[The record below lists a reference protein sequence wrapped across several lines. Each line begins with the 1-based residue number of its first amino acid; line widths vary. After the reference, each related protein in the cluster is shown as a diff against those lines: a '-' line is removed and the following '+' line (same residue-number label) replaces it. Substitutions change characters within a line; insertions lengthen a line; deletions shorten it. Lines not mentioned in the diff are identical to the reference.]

1 MFRAASSDSCL
12 AWKLC
17 AVRLCLTVAVVF
29 CLSPASRASLLRR
42 QAGQQPA
49 SAPVGTPTI
58 ERMEFQGNRRI
69 RSETLRARIFSR
81 PGDPVSEDALRRDF
95 HALWN
100 TQYFEDIRLEIEDSA
115 DKPNQKIVIFYVTE
129 RPIIRRIEY
138 KGNKSVSESDILD
151 RFKDRKVGLA
161 IESQFDPTKI
171 KKAEVVLKGLLA
183 EHGRQFATVKPTY
196 ERLPGTNAVKLTFNI
211 DEGPKVKVGRI
222 RFTGNTAFSNRKL
235 VRTMRNSRPIAI
247 PLGPVPPNYIPIWSK
262 TFDRPKL
269 DEDLEIGVRGIY
281 QDNGYFKVLV
291 KDPVIQNV
299 TLNQGVL
306 PKGAPL
312 VGKHQGRSTNI
323 TIPIEEGEKYRMG
336 TLHVRNANPDEGL
349 FFKTDYLESVF
360 PIKKGEIFSVAKVR
374 KAIEDYTK
382 LYGNFGFIDFTA
394 VPDTEVDDATKTINL
409 TFSFDQQKQFFVRR
423 IEFSGNTGTRDKVI
437 RRELLLNEGDMFR
450 NNLWELSLLRLNQLD
465 YFEQV
470 KPENAEI
477 KRNVKQ
483 GTVDILLKLKEKG
496 KQSISLTGGVSG
508 FAGTYIGLTY
518 QTNNFLGL
526 GETLTLSGNVGTL
539 QRNVQFGF
547 TEPYLF
553 DRPISTGFTVFYSRF
568 NFDQA
573 RQYSLALGYQV
584 QLNPNTVQNY
594 VQNSDGFTVFASYP
608 LKKLGFTRLG
618 LTYGYTATSITG
630 LSTAST
636 ALFSVLQFQSLAG
649 PSALS
654 GIHESK
660 ITPTLSYNTV
670 DSPVNPTRGKSL
682 FASTSFE
689 GSILGGNVN
698 TVSQIVEF
706 KYFHPNYHKRNVIAL
721 RFLGAFESGFGGK
734 EIPPFSRFYLGGE
747 QDLRGFDIRTV
758 SPVVFVPTLTS
769 TPIPFAVGTSGKV
782 VSVPTLGYQ
791 TSFPGGD
798 TEGVANFEYRIPLF
812 PHVALSFFGD
822 AGATGALR
830 NNQLQLNSADLTTL
844 QSSFVPFTGI
854 CNGSPFNG
862 AVQPACPTAQ
872 RVNATLPFA
881 PGTNF
886 KPRTSAGVEVVVQLP
901 IVQAPFRLYWA
912 YNFNR
917 MSQVITPFTT
927 QFPGDMNCG
936 LLSAPACL
944 ANALNYNVHNCDIS
958 KGITTSCWDTRW
970 SSLFNQ
976 FSDSPSIWNSQV
988 VPVLQNLV
996 TNPVRTNFFD
1006 PIRTLRFTVSRTF

>member
-1 MFRAASSDSCL
+1 MLCLLAAAFVCLVPSTPAFSLAGQDAQQTRAA
-12 AWKLC
+12 
-17 AVRLCLTVAVVF
+17 
-29 CLSPASRASLLRR
+29 
-42 QAGQQPA
+42 
-49 SAPVGTPTI
+49 APEGTPTI
-58 ERMEFQGNRRI
+58 ERIEFQGNRRI

-81 PGDPVSEDALRRDF
+81 PGDPVNDDALRRDF

-115 DKPNQKIVIFYVTE
+115 DKPNQKIIIFYVTE
-129 RPIIRRIEY
+129 RPIVRRIEY

-151 RFKDRKVGLA
+151 RFKDRKVGLS

-171 KKAEVVLKGLLA
+171 KKAEVVLKELLA
-183 EHGRQFATVKPTY
+183 EHGRQYATVKPTF

-211 DEGPKVKVGRI
+211 DEGPKVKVGKI
-222 RFTGNTAFSNRKL
+222 LITGNTAFSARKII
-235 VRTMRNSRPIAI
+235 RTMRNSKPYGI
-247 PLGPVPPNYIPIWSK
+247 PLGPVPPYFIPVLAK

-269 DEDLEIGVRGIY
+269 DEDMEIGIRGIY

-291 KDPVIQNV
+291 KDPIITNV
-299 TLNQGVL
+299 TVKEGVL
-306 PKGAPL
+306 PKGVPL
-312 VGKHQGRSTNI
+312 VGVHQGRQTNI
-323 TIPIEEGEKYRMG
+323 TIPIEEGARYHMG

-349 FFKTDYLESVF
+349 FFKTAYLESVF

-382 LYGNFGFIDFTA
+382 LYGNYGFIDFTA
-394 VPDTEVDDATKTINL
+394 VPDTEVNDDTKTIDL

-423 IEFSGNTGTRDKVI
+423 IDFSGNTGTRDKVI

-465 YFEQV
+465 YFEAV

-539 QRNVQFGF
+539 QRNATFGF

-553 DRPISTGFTVFYSRF
+553 DRPISTGFTIFGSRYNF
-568 NFDQA
+568 NQA
-573 RQYSLALGYQV
+573 QQYSLAVGYQV

-594 VQNSDGFTVFASYP
+594 IQNSDGFTLFASYP

-618 LTYGYTATSITG
+618 LTYGFTDTSITG

-636 ALFSVLQFQSLAG
+636 ALFSVLQFQQLEG
-649 PSALS
+649 PSSLS

-660 ITPTLSYNTV
+660 VTPTLTYNTV
-670 DSPVNPTRGKSL
+670 DNPVNPTHGRSL
-682 FASTSFE
+682 FISSSFE
-689 GSILGGNVN
+689 GGPIGGNVN
-698 TVSQIVEF
+698 TVSEIVEA
-706 KYFHPNYHKRNVIAL
+706 KYFRPNYHKRNVIAL
-721 RFLGAFESGFGGK
+721 RVLGAFESGYGGK
-734 EIPPFSRFYLGGE
+734 VIPPFSRFYLGGE

-758 SPVVFVPTLTS
+758 SPIVFVPTLTS
-769 TPIPFAVGTSGKV
+769 TAIPYSNPRVLDGNGNPTSG
-782 VSVPTLGYQ
+782 SITIPTLSYQ

-798 TEGVANFEYRIPLF
+798 TEIVANLEYRIPLF
-812 PHVALSFFGD
+812 PHVALSIFGD
-822 AGATGALR
+822 AGATGAVQR
-830 NNQLQLNSADLTTL
+830 DQLQLNSLDFSTL
-844 QSSFVPFTGI
+844 QQQFPGTSIS
-854 CNGSPFNG
+854 
-862 AVQPACPTAQ
+862 
-872 RVNATLPFA
+872 RTLQFQ

-886 KPRTSAGVEVVVQLP
+886 KPRTSAGLELVINLP
-901 IVQAPFRLYWA
+901 IVQAPFRIYWA

-917 MSQVITPFTT
+917 MAEVITAPQT
-927 QFPGDMNCG
+927 QFPG
-936 LLSAPACL
+936 
-944 ANALNYNVHNCDIS
+944 NVNNIVATSTLCNTS
-958 KGITTSCWDTRW
+958 QGITTNCFDPNWTSYSR
-970 SSLFNQ
+970 LL
-976 FSDSPSIWNSQV
+976 PAEVWNSQV
-988 VPVLQNLV
+988 VPQILSLYN
-996 TNPVRTNFFD
+996 NPQRTNFFD
-1006 PIRTLRFTVSRTF
+1006 PVRTFRFTVSRTF

>member
-1 MFRAASSDSCL
+1 MMYLLAA
-12 AWKLC
+12 A
-17 AVRLCLTVAVVF
+17 AV
-29 CLSPASRASLLRR
+29 CLSPCAFALTLSLHS
-42 QAGQQPA
+42 QQEAPK
-49 SAPVGTPTI
+49 APVPQGTPTI
-58 ERMEFQGNRRI
+58 ERIEFQGNRRI

-151 RFKDRKVGLA
+151 RFKDRKVGLS

-171 KKAEVVLKGLLA
+171 KKAEVVLKELLG

-211 DEGPKVKVGRI
+211 DEGPKVKVGKI
-222 RFTGNTAFSNRKL
+222 LFTGNTAFSRRQL
-235 VRTMRNSRPIAI
+235 IRTMRNSKPYMI
-247 PLGPVPPNYIPIWSK
+247 PLGPVPPYYIAVLSK

-269 DEDLEIGVRGIY
+269 DEDMEIGVRGLY
-281 QDNGYFKVLV
+281 QDNGYFKVVV
-291 KDPVIQNV
+291 KDPIIENATVRE
-299 TLNQGVL
+299 GYL
-306 PKGAPL
+306 PKGVPWI
-312 VGKHQGRSTNI
+312 GEHQGRATNI
-323 TIPIEEGEKYRMG
+323 TIPIEEGEKYHMG

-349 FFKTDYLESVF
+349 FFKTPYLEQIF
-360 PIKKGEIFSVAKVR
+360 PLKKGDIFSVAKVR

-394 VPDTEVDDATKTINL
+394 VPDTQVNDDTKTVDL

-465 YFEQV
+465 YFEAV

-526 GETLTLSGNVGTL
+526 GETLTIGANVGTI
-539 QRNVQFGF
+539 QRTINFGF

-553 DRPISTGFTVFYSRF
+553 DRPISTGFTVFGSRYNF
-568 NFDQA
+568 NQA
-573 RQYSLALGYQV
+573 QQYSLALGYQV

-594 VQNSDGFTVFASYP
+594 IQNSDGFTVFASYP
-608 LKKLGFTRLG
+608 VKKLGFTRLG
-618 LTYGYTATSITG
+618 LTYGFTATSITG

-636 ALFSVLQFQSLAG
+636 ALFDVLQFQQLEG
-649 PSALS
+649 PSSLT

-660 ITPTLSYNTV
+660 ITPTLTYNTV
-670 DSPVNPTRGKSL
+670 DNPVNPTHGKSL
-682 FASTSFE
+682 FASLAFE
-689 GSILGGNVN
+689 GGPIGGNVN
-698 TVSQIVEF
+698 TVSEVMEA
-706 KYFHPNYHKRNVIAL
+706 KYFRPHYHRRNVIAF
-721 RFLGAFESGFGGK
+721 RFLEAFESGYGGK
-734 EIPPFSRFYLGGE
+734 VIPPFSRFYLGGE

-758 SPVVFVPTLTS
+758 SPIVFVPTFSS
-769 TPIPFAVGTSGKV
+769 TPITFTSPRGTGGTV
-782 VSVPTLGYQ
+782 NMPTLAYQ

-798 TEGVANFEYRIPLF
+798 TQFVANTEYRIPLF
-812 PHVALSFFGD
+812 PHVALSAFFD
-822 AGATGALR
+822 AGATGDFLGKQLELNAQNLNALTTQFTDTTIPR
-830 NNQLQLNSADLTTL
+830 TLQLQ
-844 QSSFVPFTGI
+844 
-854 CNGSPFNG
+854 
-862 AVQPACPTAQ
+862 
-872 RVNATLPFA
+872 

-886 KPRTSAGVEVVVQLP
+886 KARTSAGLELVVQLP
-901 IVQAPFRLYWA
+901 IVQAPFRIYWA
-912 YNFNR
+912 YNFTR
-917 MSQVITPFTT
+917 MGEVITAPST
-927 QFPGDMNCG
+927 QFPGDTRFMNSSFYTNPCPVNTQNLPANTPCFDMKWQPFYG
-936 LLSAPACL
+936 PISNLAGDPWDSQVAPAIL
-944 ANALNYNVHNCDIS
+944 
-958 KGITTSCWDTRW
+958 R
-970 SSLFNQ
+970 LF
-976 FSDSPSIWNSQV
+976 
-988 VPVLQNLV
+988 QN
-996 TNPVRTNFFD
+996 PQKTNFFD

>member
-1 MFRAASSDSCL
+1 MRIFRAARIDSCL
-12 AWKLC
+12 VSKLR
-17 AVRLCLTVAVVF
+17 ASRLCLLAVVVV
-29 CLSPASRASLLRR
+29 CLPSAARGFLLRG
-42 QAGQQPA
+42 QAGQRNA
-49 SAPVGTPTI
+49 AAAPEGTPTI
-58 ERMEFQGNRRI
+58 ERIEFQGNRRI

-81 PGDPVSEDALRRDF
+81 PGDAVNEDALRRDF

-151 RFKDRKVGLA
+151 RFKDRKVGLS
-161 IESQFDPTKI
+161 IESQFDPTRI
-171 KKAEVVLKGLLA
+171 RKAEVVLKELLA

-211 DEGPKVKVGRI
+211 DEGPKVKVGKI
-222 RFTGNTAFSNRKL
+222 LFTGNTAFSNRKL
-235 VRTMRNSRPIAI
+235 VRTMRNSRPIAV
-247 PLGPVPPNYIPIWSK
+247 PLGPLGYFPVMSK

-269 DEDLEIGVRGIY
+269 DEDMEIGVRGIY
-281 QDNGYFKVLV
+281 QDNGYFQVLV
-291 KDPVIQNV
+291 KDPIIENV
-299 TLNQGVL
+299 TLNQGLL
-306 PKGAPL
+306 PKGVPL
-312 VGKHQGRSTNI
+312 VGVHQGRATNI
-323 TIPIEEGEKYRMG
+323 TIPIEEGDRYRMG

-349 FFKTDYLESVF
+349 FFKTDYLESIF
-360 PIKKGEIFSVAKVR
+360 PLKKGEIFSVAKVR

-394 VPDTEVDDATKTINL
+394 VPDTQVDKATKTIDL
-409 TFSFDQQKQFFVRR
+409 TFAFDQQKQFFVRR

-465 YFEQV
+465 YFEPV

-508 FAGTYIGLTY
+508 FAGSYIGVTY

-539 QRNVQFGF
+539 QRNATFGF

-553 DRPISTGFTVFYSRF
+553 DRPISTGFTIFGSRF

-573 RQYSLALGYQV
+573 QQYSLAVGYQV

-594 VQNSDGFTVFASYP
+594 IQNSDGFTVFASYP
-608 LKKLGFTRLG
+608 VKKLGFTRVG
-618 LTYGYTATSITG
+618 LTYGYTSTSITG
-630 LSTAST
+630 LSPAAT
-636 ALFSVLQFQSLAG
+636 ALFNVLQFQQLAG
-649 PSALS
+649 PSSLS

-660 ITPTLSYNTV
+660 VTPTLTYNTV
-670 DSPVNPTRGKSL
+670 DNPVNPTRGKSL
-682 FASTSFE
+682 FVSSSFE
-689 GSILGGNVN
+689 GSFLGGNVN
-698 TVSQIVEF
+698 TVSEIVEA
-706 KYFHPNYHKRNVIAL
+706 KYFRPNYHKRNVIAM
-721 RFLGAFESGFGGK
+721 RVLGAFETGFGGK
-734 EIPPFSRFYLGGE
+734 EVPPFSRFYLGGE

-769 TPIPFAVGTSGKV
+769 TPFTFNDPTSGPRAI
-782 VSVPTLGYQ
+782 SIPTLSYQ

-798 TEGVANFEYRIPLF
+798 TELVANFEYRIPIA
-812 PHVALSFFGD
+812 PHVSASIFAD
-822 AGATGALR
+822 AGATGALLP
-830 NNQLQLNSADLTTL
+830 NQLQLNSTDYTTL
-844 QSSFVPFTGI
+844 VNQFAS
-854 CNGSPFNG
+854 
-862 AVQPACPTAQ
+862 TATIN
-872 RVNATLPFA
+872 RTLSFA
-881 PGTNF
+881 PGSNF
-886 KPRTSAGVEVVVQLP
+886 KPRTSAGLEVVVQLP

-917 MSQVITPFTT
+917 MAQVITAPATL
-927 QFPGDMNCG
+927 FPGPAANLSDLTSNCVIDPTG
-936 LLSAPACL
+936 GPNQCPWNIWKAQFNNVPGYWNNVVAPAI
-944 ANALNYNVHNCDIS
+944 LNLYN
-958 KGITTSCWDTRW
+958 
-970 SSLFNQ
+970 
-976 FSDSPSIWNSQV
+976 
-988 VPVLQNLV
+988 
-996 TNPVRTNFFD
+996 NPQRTNFFD
-1006 PIRTLRFTVSRTF
+1006 PIRSLRFTVSRTF